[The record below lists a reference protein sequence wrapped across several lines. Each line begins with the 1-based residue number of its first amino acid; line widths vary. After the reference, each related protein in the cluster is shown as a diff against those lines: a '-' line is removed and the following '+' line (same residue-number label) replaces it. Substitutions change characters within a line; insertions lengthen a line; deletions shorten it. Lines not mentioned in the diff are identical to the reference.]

1 MENLLFSWRSSPGL
15 VAVAGAGKGRKVAM
29 ASEGADRDLLA
40 RSWSL
45 RLRVLPA
52 AAWAW

>member
-15 VAVAGAGKGRKVAM
+15 VAVAVAGKGRKVAM
-29 ASEGADRDLLA
+29 ASDGADRDLLA

-45 RLRVLPA
+45 RRKVLPA
-52 AAWAW
+52 AGWAW

>member
-15 VAVAGAGKGRKVAM
+15 VAVAGKGRKVAM
-29 ASEGADRDLLA
+29 ASDGADRDLLA

-45 RLRVLPA
+45 RRRVLPA
-52 AAWAW
+52 AGWAW